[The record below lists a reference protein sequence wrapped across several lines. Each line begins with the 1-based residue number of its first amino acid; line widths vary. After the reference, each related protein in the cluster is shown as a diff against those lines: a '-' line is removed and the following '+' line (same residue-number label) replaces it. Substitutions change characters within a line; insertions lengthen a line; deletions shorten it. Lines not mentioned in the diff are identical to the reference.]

1 MHPSAAVLV
10 ASFVACSGA
19 MLLAVRLAHRVAKS
33 NGVVTIVG
41 PTGSGKSALA
51 RLIHVAS
58 GRSGSLA
65 EVSAGELTSTLA
77 QDQLFG
83 HERGAYTGALT
94 RRHGVFAEANGGTVL
109 LDDFHLL
116 DRALQPIL
124 LRVLDSGQYRPLGS
138 DREVPVSARLL
149 VGSGEDLDRLVAQ
162 DRLLPDLRYRLGF
175 QMIQLQALADR
186 REDIGLLAERF
197 LTECASA
204 DACADQVRFAP
215 DVLPVLEV
223 APWPGNVREL
233 RAAIQF
239 AYAAAVGVGERTI
252 RGEHLPSHLQ
262 LDLTFDAQSDHATKK
277 QLVSWAL
284 WRSGDHVGRAAQL
297 IKAHR
302 NTVATLRLEL
312 TGERGRVPMHN
323 AGTAVVQSDLAKATA
338 S

>member
-19 MLLAVRLAHRVAKS
+19 MLQAVRLAHRVAKS

-162 DRLLPDLRYRLGF
+162 DR
-175 QMIQLQALADR
+175 
-186 REDIGLLAERF
+186 
-197 LTECASA
+197 
-204 DACADQVRFAP
+204 
-215 DVLPVLEV
+215 
-223 APWPGNVREL
+223 
-233 RAAIQF
+233 
-239 AYAAAVGVGERTI
+239 
-252 RGEHLPSHLQ
+252 
-262 LDLTFDAQSDHATKK
+262 
-277 QLVSWAL
+277 
-284 WRSGDHVGRAAQL
+284 
-297 IKAHR
+297 
-302 NTVATLRLEL
+302 
-312 TGERGRVPMHN
+312 
-323 AGTAVVQSDLAKATA
+323 
-338 S
+338 